1 MVLCCLL
8 LATPVL
14 AASAVSD
21 LQSVTT
27 ISSTGECQVALTI
40 TMRVEEAA
48 SSAFFPLPA
57 SAIDISLNG
66 SAASTVT
73 TSQSRQVD
81 LSGVLTGT
89 GTYTFRILYTL
100 PDAVTAGKDG
110 TLTLSLELLSGFAY
124 PVESMEFSIQLPGEI
139 TETPSFS
146 STYYPEQTMEEQM
159 DYTVSGAVIS
169 GTFTETLKDHDT
181 VVMTLAVSEN
191 MFPQSPTKTWSVD
204 AYDIAMVGC
213 AALAAVY
220 WLLCLRC
227 PPPKRLR
234 RTKAPEGMNAGEVGC
249 CLTGQGVDFTMMVL
263 SWAQMGYL
271 LIQLDDNGR
280 VLLHKRMDMGNER
293 SAFEVRCFRS
303 LFGKKRMVDGTGYHY
318 ARLARKAAG
327 SFPNGRYYYLPTSGN
342 PYLFRALAAV
352 VGILSGISLA
362 SAMAVDTVWR
372 VIASIL
378 LGILG
383 GAVSWQLQ
391 SAGKCLHLR
400 SKWPLW
406 SASVWGIVWLV
417 LGILAGK
424 GALALLVI
432 GFQLLAGLAC
442 AYGGRRSEA
451 GKQLRGELL
460 GLRHYLKSI
469 PSDTAKHL
477 LRQNPDY
484 FYQMAP
490 FAAAMGVDQAFARQ
504 FGNRRLPG
512 CTYLATGMD
521 EHLTAREWD
530 RLLREAITALDE
542 RKKHL
547 ALDQLLGK

>member
-1 MVLCCLL
+1 M
-8 LATPVL
+8 
-14 AASAVSD
+14 
-21 LQSVTT
+21 
-27 ISSTGECQVALTI
+27 
-40 TMRVEEAA
+40 
-48 SSAFFPLPA
+48 
-57 SAIDISLNG
+57 
-66 SAASTVT
+66 
-73 TSQSRQVD
+73 
-81 LSGVLTGT
+81 
-89 GTYTFRILYTL
+89 
-100 PDAVTAGKDG
+100 
-110 TLTLSLELLSGFAY
+110 
-124 PVESMEFSIQLPGEI
+124 
-139 TETPSFS
+139 
-146 STYYPEQTMEEQM
+146 
-159 DYTVSGAVIS
+159 
-169 GTFTETLKDHDT
+169 
-181 VVMTLAVSEN
+181 
-191 MFPQSPTKTWSVD
+191 
-204 AYDIAMVGC
+204 
-213 AALAAVY
+213 
-220 WLLCLRC
+220 
-227 PPPKRLR
+227 
-234 RTKAPEGMNAGEVGC
+234 
-249 CLTGQGVDFTMMVL
+249 L

-424 GALALLVI
+424 GTLALLVI